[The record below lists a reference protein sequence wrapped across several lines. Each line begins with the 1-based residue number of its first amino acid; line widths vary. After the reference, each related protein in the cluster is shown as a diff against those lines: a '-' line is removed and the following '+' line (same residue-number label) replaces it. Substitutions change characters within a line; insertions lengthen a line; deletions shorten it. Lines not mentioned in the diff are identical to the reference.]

1 MRKCLN
7 CNKKT
12 NNPKF
17 CSLSCSSK
25 YAASIKR
32 KNKLPR
38 FKECKQCGNLF
49 QFEDKR
55 KQFCNSS
62 CAASY
67 NNLGKTKNKPTNPR
81 TIKGIE
87 TTHCLNCNKE
97 LVGKSKRYSTT
108 CNKKCSGEYI
118 RKRTIQ
124 KWKDNPDSATHRDG
138 NLSSA
143 IRLHLIEEAGNKC
156 SCGFN
161 TINKFTG
168 KVPLTIN
175 HIDGNSRNNKP
186 DNLEVLCYRCHSL
199 TENFGALN
207 KGKSN
212 RLDRRHKY
220 RQTQMIEHGEYK
232 FYE

>member
-25 YAASIKR
+25 YNSGRRNKAVIKQVKICLKCEIPFEAKDGREKFCSRSCSASFNNALKPKR
-32 KNKLPR
+32 QR
-38 FKECKQCGNLF
+38 
-49 QFEDKR
+49 
-55 KQFCNSS
+55 NSES
-62 CAASY
+62 
-67 NNLGKTKNKPTNPR
+67 N
-81 TIKGIE
+81 
-87 TTHCLNCNKE
+87 CLNCN
-97 LVGKSKRYSTT
+97 SPISDRRNKRKYCSNQ
-108 CNKKCSGEYI
+108 CSHEHKKKVYI
-118 RKRTIQ
+118 EN
-124 KWKDNPDSATHRDG
+124 WLADPSFATNNDG

-143 IRLHLIEEAGNKC
+143 VRNYLIEQAENKC
-156 SCGFN
+156 KCGFN

-186 DNLEVLCYRCHSL
+186 ENLEVLCYRCHSL

-207 KGKSN
+207 KGNSN

-220 RQTQMIEHGEYK
+220 RQGQMIEHGEYK
-232 FYE
+232 FIE